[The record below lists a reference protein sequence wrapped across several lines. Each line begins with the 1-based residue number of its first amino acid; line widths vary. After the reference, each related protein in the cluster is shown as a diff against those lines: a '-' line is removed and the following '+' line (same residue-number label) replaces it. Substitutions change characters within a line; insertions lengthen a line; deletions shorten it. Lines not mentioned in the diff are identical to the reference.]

1 MRAIYNYRP
10 LSNRCINRKVAIN
23 KLKLVSLNFRNSSLA
38 PTRSCIKYS
47 SNLRQQPIKKYVTL
61 AKKMIIIYTSSM
73 IILIIL
79 LIFCFIA
86 MGIALLMIHFLKE
99 TNSRPEEVI
108 PEGRNPPYSCNGKDR
123 RSAESFCWISTDP
136 RSTLRSMP
144 RLQYQH
150 QEEFFSFNTFKPE
163 LSESSKKFRVEGP
176 EDIKDFLTLSKHH
189 NIYPVPNINSLRRSD
204 LTVYYV

>member
-1 MRAIYNYRP
+1 MYKI
-10 LSNRCINRKVAIN
+10 L
-23 KLKLVSLNFRNSSLA
+23 LEFTL
-38 PTRSCIKYS
+38 TT
-47 SNLRQQPIKKYVTL
+47 NLKKYITL
-61 AKKMIIIYTSSM
+61 VKKMIIVYTTSM

-86 MGIALLMIHFLKE
+86 MSVALLMIHFLKE
-99 TNSRPEEVI
+99 TNSRTEETI
-108 PEGRNPPYSCNGKDR
+108 PKGRNLQYPYDSTDR

-163 LSESSKKFRVEGP
+163 LSESSK
-176 EDIKDFLTLSKHH
+176 IKDIRDEEPLGF
-189 NIYPVPNINSLRRSD
+189 
-204 LTVYYV
+204 

>member
-1 MRAIYNYRP
+1 
-10 LSNRCINRKVAIN
+10 
-23 KLKLVSLNFRNSSLA
+23 
-38 PTRSCIKYS
+38 
-47 SNLRQQPIKKYVTL
+47 
-61 AKKMIIIYTSSM
+61 
-73 IILIIL
+73 
-79 LIFCFIA
+79 
-86 MGIALLMIHFLKE
+86 MGVALLMIHFLKE
-99 TNSRPEEVI
+99 TNSRTEETI
-108 PEGRNPPYSCNGKDR
+108 PKGRNLQYPYDSTDR

-163 LSESSKKFRVEGP
+163 LSPSKKEDYLDEGL
-176 EDIKDFLTLSKHH
+176 EDIKDFSTLSKQR